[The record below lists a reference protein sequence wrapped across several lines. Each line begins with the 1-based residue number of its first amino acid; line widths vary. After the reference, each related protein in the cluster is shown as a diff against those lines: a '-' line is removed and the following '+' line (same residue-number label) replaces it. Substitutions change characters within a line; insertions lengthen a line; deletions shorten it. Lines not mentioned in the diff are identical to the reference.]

1 MKFSNQGPSERFKLY
16 FFILILVA
24 VAIFATALFTNI
36 LQTPDEKQIPPIL
49 WLLAAGLF
57 LVIVIMLLAK
67 TMEIIELLRSNA
79 VKFEKIAEALEKNR
93 TVLNRISDDTRLSDS
108 AKTIASREI
117 NIRTLREIVFE
128 KMQQQE
134 FETAS
139 EIIDEIAQKPEFK
152 NLAAR
157 LRQQA
162 EKYKHSTDL
171 QRVEHVIGHVEKLLD
186 NYEWANAS
194 VAIERLINTYPDSE
208 DAKKL
213 RGKLVEKKEER
224 KKQLLTLWDDAVR
237 REATDRSIEIL
248 RELDM
253 YLTPNEGLALQEAAK
268 DVFKNKLHNLGVRFS
283 IAVSGNKWKDALNIG
298 NQIISN
304 FPNSRMAQE
313 IRGKIDVLREN
324 AALKN
329 SG

>member
-1 MKFSNQGPSERFKLY
+1 MNLPNQGPFGRFKLY
-16 FFILILVA
+16 FFIFILAAVA
-24 VAIFATALFTNI
+24 VFATALFTNI
-36 LQTPDEKQIPPIL
+36 LQTPEEKQIPSIL
-49 WLLAAGLF
+49 WLLAGGLF
-57 LVIVIMLLAK
+57 LVVLIMLLAK
-67 TMEIIELLRSNA
+67 TMKIIELLQNNA

-93 TVLNRISDDTRLSDS
+93 TVLNQINNNTRLSDS

-139 EIIDEIAQKPEFK
+139 EIIDEIAQKPEFE
-152 NLAAR
+152 NLATR

-162 EKYKHSTDL
+162 ENYKHSTDH
-171 QRVEHVIGHVEKLLD
+171 QRVDHVIEHVGKLLN

-194 VAIERLINTYPDSE
+194 VTIERLINTYPDSE
-208 DAKKL
+208 EAKNL
-213 RGKLVEKKEER
+213 RQKLVGKKEER

-237 REATDRSIEIL
+237 REATDRSLEIL

-268 DVFKNKLHNLGVRFS
+268 DVFKNNLHNLGVRFS
-283 IAVSGNKWKDALNIG
+283 IAVSGSQWKNALNIG
-298 NQIISN
+298 NQIVRD

-324 AALKN
+324 AVLKN
-329 SG
+329 SK